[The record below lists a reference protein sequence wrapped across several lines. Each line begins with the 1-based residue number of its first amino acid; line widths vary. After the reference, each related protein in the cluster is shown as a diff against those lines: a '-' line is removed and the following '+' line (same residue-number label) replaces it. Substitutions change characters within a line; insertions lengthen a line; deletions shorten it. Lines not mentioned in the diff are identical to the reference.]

1 MPHGSEA
8 AGKEITVV
16 LRLIRHAQNHN
27 GFCGLRAGQ
36 SLDSLQPNLITGFLS
51 GGGIVHILITGGTGL
66 IGRQLCKVLLAE
78 GHELTVLS
86 RNPDSVPAKC
96 GASVHAMAALDEWQ
110 PDQTFD
116 AVINLAGEPIVDA
129 RWTAQRKQ
137 ALWDSRVSLT
147 ENLVRRIAAARH
159 KPGVL
164 LSGSAVG
171 YYGNRG
177 DAALDE
183 SAAAGEDFAARL
195 CKAWEDAASAAE
207 NKGVRVCLLR
217 TGLVLSRDGGLLGR
231 MLLPFKLGLGARLGD
246 GKQWMSW
253 VHVDDYVAMLLSL
266 LRNAQASGSYNMTA
280 PQPATNAEFTAVLA
294 AVLHRPAPFIVLAR
308 LLKLG
313 MGERACLL
321 LEGQRVL
328 PKRMEEARYRFAFTN
343 LADALHD
350 LLDK

>member
-1 MPHGSEA
+1 
-8 AGKEITVV
+8 
-16 LRLIRHAQNHN
+16 LDRLQ
-27 GFCGLRAGQ
+27 L
-36 SLDSLQPNLITGFLS
+36 NLISGFLS
-51 GGGIVHILITGGTGL
+51 GGGNMHILITGGTGL

-96 GASVHAMAALDEWQ
+96 GASVHAMAGLDEWQ
-110 PDQTFD
+110 SGQSFD

-129 RWTAQRKQ
+129 RWSAQRKQ

-147 ENLVRRIAAARH
+147 EHLVRRIATAQH
-159 KPGVL
+159 KPSVL

-177 DAALDE
+177 DVILDE
-183 SAAAGEDFAARL
+183 SAAAGEDFPAQL
-195 CKAWEDAASAAE
+195 CKAWEDSARSAE
-207 NKGVRVCLLR
+207 SKGVRVCLLR
-217 TGLVLSRDGGLLGR
+217 TGLILSNGGGLLGR

-253 VHVDDYVAMLLSL
+253 VHIDDYVAMLLSL
-266 LRNAQASGSYNMTA
+266 LRNAQASGPYNMTA
-280 PQPATNAEFTAVLA
+280 PQPVTNAEFTMALA
-294 AVLHRPAPFIVLAR
+294 AALHRPAPFIAPAM
-308 LLKLG
+308 LLRLG

-328 PKRMEEARYRFAFTN
+328 PKKMEQARYRFAFAN
-343 LADALHD
+343 LANALHD
-350 LLDK
+350 LLGK